1 MVDATNNPYLECC
14 NHYICIET
22 FYNNILLT
30 MNSIAN
36 PFVFIV
42 TRLYSKYRTELA
54 QTFASKGFSDVTPDY
69 WIVLEQLNR
78 EENIAFGQLAQRTHK
93 DSASITR
100 IIGGMERN
108 DLVVRTASASD
119 RRSYLVSMS
128 RYARSIFEQL
138 QQIEQDVFAK
148 ATQGLNP
155 IEVKELI
162 RMMEHLF
169 DRLEMG

>member
-1 MVDATNNPYLECC
+1 MLHP
-14 NHYICIET
+14 
-22 FYNNILLT
+22 
-30 MNSIAN
+30 SN
-36 PFVFIV
+36 PFVFTL
-42 TRLYSKYRTELA
+42 TRLASRYRTELS
-54 QTFASKGFSDVTPDY
+54 QTLASKGFADVTPDY
-69 WIVLEQLNR
+69 WIVLEQLQQ
-78 EENIAFGQLAQRTHK
+78 EDNITLGQLAQRTNK
-93 DSASITR
+93 DNASITR

-119 RRSYLVSMS
+119 KRSYLISMS
-128 RYARSIFEQL
+128 KYARSIFEQL
-138 QQIEQDVFAK
+138 QQIELDVFAK

>member
-1 MVDATNNPYLECC
+1 MLHPSD
-14 NHYICIET
+14 
-22 FYNNILLT
+22 
-30 MNSIAN
+30 
-36 PFVFIV
+36 PFVFTL
-42 TRLYSKYRTELA
+42 TRLASRYRTELS
-54 QTFASKGFSDVTPDY
+54 QTFASKGFADVTPDY
-69 WIVLEQLNR
+69 WIVLEQLQQ
-78 EENIAFGQLAQRTHK
+78 EDNITLGQLAQRTNK
-93 DSASITR
+93 DNASITR

-119 RRSYLVSMS
+119 KRSYLISMS
-128 RYARSIFEQL
+128 KYARSIFEQL
-138 QQIEQDVFAK
+138 QQIELDVFAK